1 MHAMHLH
8 NDHPLS
14 KAMEQVSA
22 TALEQAME
30 LHRSLSISDRDW
42 HRLKADRHRRAAEQL
57 SAALQLLLLQG
68 ANGDADVLA
77 LLDSAG
83 RWLRREQRDPGC
95 PRSSTNQAD

>member
-1 MHAMHLH
+1 
-8 NDHPLS
+8 
-14 KAMEQVSA
+14 MEQVS
-22 TALEQAME
+22 TSALQHAQE

-57 SAALQLLLLQG
+57 SAALQLLLQQG
-68 ANGDADVLA
+68 ADADGAVLE

-95 PRSSTNQAD
+95 PRSSSPQAQAG